1 MTILPVLWLALLL
14 AACIHHTVRGAWDW
28 QSFRIATQTHE
39 QRRFYL
45 KWLIQSVLLFDL
57 GGVMTLW
64 LLPERLRWIPVIPTV
79 DC

>member
-39 QRRFYL
+39 RRRFYL